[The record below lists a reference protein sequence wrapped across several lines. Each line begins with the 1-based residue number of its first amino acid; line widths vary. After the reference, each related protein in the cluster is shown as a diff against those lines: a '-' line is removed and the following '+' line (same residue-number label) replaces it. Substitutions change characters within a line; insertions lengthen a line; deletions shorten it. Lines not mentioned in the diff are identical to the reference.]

1 MAFLCGCHLLGSMLR
16 TLKLVAL
23 QPQSGSAAPQSVI
36 LLVLEMIHI
45 YNSSSQAK
53 LQY

>member
-16 TLKLVAL
+16 TLKLVVLQPRSRSAAL
-23 QPQSGSAAPQSVI
+23 QSAMV
-36 LLVLEMIHI
+36 LVLEMIHI